1 MNRLIMLALLLAAA
15 VAPVQSI
22 AQSAGHSITRLPI
35 DAGRLRQQDTR
46 LQPIIDE
53 KAGSRMMQVFLYLT
67 SISHVQPD
75 GSLRREPI
83 KFGTR
88 QVAFLRTGA
97 DKPVQIVCLQKNV
110 SGCSEPPYFSGGLI
124 SSDRFSFSMP
134 QFRFDRLRVLAGNAI
149 VIRTDFA
156 ALYPVN
162 GQGELQRLPA
172 AQEDWIMLA
181 DLLKAAETKKEVG
194 HRVVVRFNDH
204 IFHYNY
210 VLHVSPLPV
219 R

>member
-1 MNRLIMLALLLAAA
+1 MKRLLMLALLLAAA
-15 VAPVQSI
+15 APVQSI
-22 AQSAGHSITRLPI
+22 AQSSGRSGTRLPI
-35 DAGRLRQQDTR
+35 DAGRPRQQDTR
-46 LQPIIDE
+46 LQTIVDE
-53 KAGSRMMQVFLYLT
+53 KAGSRMMQVFLHLT
-67 SISHVQPD
+67 SISHVQPE

-110 SGCSEPPYFSGGLI
+110 SGCSEPPYFSGGLV
-124 SSDRFSFSMP
+124 SSARFSFAMP
-134 QFRFDRLRVLAGNAI
+134 QFKFDRLRALAGSAI

-162 GQGELQRLPA
+162 GQGVLQRLPA
-172 AQEDWIMLA
+172 EQEDWIMLA
-181 DLLKAAETKKEVG
+181 DLLKAAETSREVP
-194 HRVVVRFNDH
+194 HRVVVRFNGH

-210 VLHVSPLPV
+210 VLHVSPLPA